1 MLRVFF
7 KSAIV
12 EFVTLI
18 ATCIAA
24 VLGAMIFSI
33 FFAKNTSDSGGEV
46 SWDLVG
52 VLDYYLGSIWAPIIL
67 SFVFLCGFAVAF
79 RHLTRSPR

>member
-12 EFVTLI
+12 GFVTLI
-18 ATCIAA
+18 ATYITA
-24 VLGAMIFSI
+24 VLGAMIFSM

-46 SWDLVG
+46 GWDLN
-52 VLDYYLGSIWAPIIL
+52 LGSIWTPIIV

-79 RHLTRSPR
+79 RHLTRSSR

>member
-7 KSAIV
+7 KSALV
-12 EFVTLI
+12 GFVTLI
-18 ATCIAA
+18 ATCITA

-46 SWDLVG
+46 GWDLRG
-52 VLDYYLGSIWAPIIL
+52 VLDYYRGSIWTPIIV
-67 SFVFLCGFAVAF
+67 SSVFLCGFAVAF
-79 RHLTRSPR
+79 RQLTRSPR